1 MIRINILISTLKVE
15 DKSLFQNQTNYLKDI
30 LQVMVTTFKGHRIWQ
45 SEILFGTSIA
55 QSSGLKSRSASSILL
70 HDRPEIRYDILHVVV
85 SGLL

>member
-55 QSSGLKSRSASSILL
+55 QSSGLKSGSASILL
-70 HDRPEIRYDILHVVV
+70 HDRPEIRHDVLHVFV
-85 SGLL
+85 SGLF